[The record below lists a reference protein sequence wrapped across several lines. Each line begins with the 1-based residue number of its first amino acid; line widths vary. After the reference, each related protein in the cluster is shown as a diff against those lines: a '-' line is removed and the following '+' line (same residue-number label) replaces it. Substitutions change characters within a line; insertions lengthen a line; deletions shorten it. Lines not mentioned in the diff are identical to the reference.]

1 MRKLAF
7 KTMLDHLAYEGLP
20 AELLACYTAELNR
33 LLREI
38 DQKERTALGQEYPT
52 REAAANA
59 RQTYTQL
66 EQSVHKPDAPKH
78 AEAIRKQIAQADLP
92 EATKEA
98 LRTTLFQKEH
108 ATRIARCEGIWK
120 SKHMDS
126 DCRNHSE
133 SFSFPVL
140 HTGFFRQTLLYSGL
154 FLYAQRPEYL

>member
-1 MRKLAF
+1 MITCQKSANAEAAL

-33 LLREI
+33 LLRET
-38 DQKERTALGQEYPT
+38 DQKERTAMGQEYPT

-108 ATRIARCEGIWK
+108 ATRIAAAK
-120 SKHMDS
+120 
-126 DCRNHSE
+126 
-133 SFSFPVL
+133 
-140 HTGFFRQTLLYSGL
+140 GFGKASTWILIAVIIVSH
-154 FLYAQRPEYL
+154 FLSLSCTQAF